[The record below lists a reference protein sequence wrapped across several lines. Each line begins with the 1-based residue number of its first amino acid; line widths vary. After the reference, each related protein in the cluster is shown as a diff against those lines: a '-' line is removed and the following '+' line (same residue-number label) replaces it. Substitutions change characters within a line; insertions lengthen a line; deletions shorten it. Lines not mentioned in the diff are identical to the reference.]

1 MNEMNAAQRANVTD
15 AALVE
20 LFTELDNWDC
30 PMRQGGISVDEFL
43 DYYAAHSGGN
53 LSNKYEI
60 LKHAA
65 QDGYFNGVT
74 IQDIN
79 KANGAVVVYNQ
90 AADTYTVSF
99 CGTRGYEWNDN
110 YVGITQESSHYQRS
124 AALYFDTVSREF
136 NSGSKVVVSGH
147 SKGGNKA
154 QYVTM
159 FSQNRDVID
168 TCVALDGQGFSDS
181 AMEAMQEH
189 DDFEQQQQKI
199 LLVCGNNDYV
209 HVLGNRLAKE
219 DNTFYLYA
227 NSQNGLDAFEE
238 NHLVEY
244 LFARERYSTVVED
257 PVTHTCHTETGWQ
270 YTYQLK
276 GETEAGTMA
285 EFMELLYQ
293 RLKNELPEE
302 DFRYVAKAI
311 MDFMAGNISLKAV
324 VQTSGL
330 AGDLIIDTVY
340 NTQVGQQLLVQLSNI
355 ALGNED
361 MQGIKG
367 NLLLAFIWV
376 VLLPLEGDEYAAYSK
391 LSTLLGRVL
400 NIKLPPTLRSLL
412 EMGIGITSAIADLH
426 LDEWLYVN
434 FGIRKPEGMDAT
446 KQADLHTTIDADAA
460 ELQACAVQMKALS
473 TRVGNALGSFKTAL
487 NGMYGQLST
496 GEIVAGYLINKISG
510 IQNAGENA
518 IQALEQGRDGLSALG
533 NALQQM
539 ASYLEEADRSGSNIG
554 NVQL

>member
-1 MNEMNAAQRANVTD
+1 MKAMNSAQRANVTD

-20 LFTELDNWDC
+20 LFTELDNWNC

-43 DYYAAHSGGN
+43 DYYAANSGGN

-79 KANGAVVVYNQ
+79 RANGAVVVYNN
-90 AADTYTVSF
+90 ATDTYTVSF
-99 CGTRGYEWNDN
+99 CGTRCHEWNDN
-110 YVGITQESSHYQRS
+110 YIGITQESSHYQRS
-124 AALYFDTVSREF
+124 AALYFDTVSRDF

-209 HVLGNRLAKE
+209 HVLGNRVAKE
-219 DNTFYLYA
+219 DNTFYLYV

-276 GETEAGTMA
+276 GETAQGTMA
-285 EFMELLYQ
+285 EFVELLYQ

-311 MDFMAGNISLKAV
+311 MDFMAGNISLEAV

-340 NTQVGQQLLVQLSNI
+340 NTQVGQQFLVQLSNI
-355 ALGNED
+355 ALSNED

-376 VLLPLEGDEYAAYSK
+376 VLLPLEEEEYAVYSK
-391 LSTLLGRVL
+391 FRSLLGRVL
-400 NIKLPPTLRSLL
+400 NIKLPPSLRTLL
-412 EMGIGITSAIADLH
+412 ETGIDLTSVIADLH
-426 LDEWLYVN
+426 LDEWLYIN
-434 FGIRKPEGMDAT
+434 FGIRKPEGMNAT

-460 ELQACAVQMKALS
+460 ELQACAMRLKALS
-473 TRVGNALGSFKTAL
+473 TRVGNALNSFKMAL
-487 NGMYGQLST
+487 NGMYGRLST
-496 GEIVAGYLINKISG
+496 GEIVVGYLINKISG